1 LEAAPQDLLTRV
13 REHLHEYVS
22 KLPDYTCRVTIER
35 SSRRS
40 AHGPFDL
47 TDRLRLE
54 VAYAGGAELYA
65 WPGSAAFERSIDE
78 LLPAHGMV
86 SEGSYARH
94 MRTLFLRNVARFGDL
109 RSAPGRV
116 AIDFNVPAVVSG
128 YALTTPSGSAPAAL
142 EGTLTLDAATL
153 DLQRLEVR
161 VDTRLAQTVETV
173 TYTRAE
179 IGGTGFVV
187 PETSVLLLTDGPVQL
202 RNSSRY
208 DNYHRFA
215 GSATLSFDSAEPRKP
230 EPAPR
235 AEAPLPA
242 GAFVASLDQPI
253 GSDAAIGDLFS
264 ATAENGSRAAGRIT
278 DMRRA
283 GKENWTLALTLDRRT
298 IRKTVKLPLP
308 AGWKT
313 KWPPI
318 NSDERR

>member
-1 LEAAPQDLLTRV
+1 MEAAPQDLLTRV

-40 AHGPFDL
+40 ARGPFEL

-94 MRTLFLRNVARFGDL
+94 MRTLFLRNVARFGEP
-109 RSAPGRV
+109 RSAQSRV
-116 AIDFNVPAVVSG
+116 TIDFNVPEVVSG
-128 YALTTPSGSAPAAL
+128 YALTTPAGSVPASL
-142 EGTLTLDAATL
+142 EGSVTLDAATL

-179 IGGTGFVV
+179 IGGTEFVV
-187 PETSVLLLTDGPVQL
+187 PQTSVLLLTDGPLQL

-208 DNYHRFA
+208 DNYHRYA
-215 GSATLSFDSAEPRKP
+215 GSATLRFDSAGPEKP
-230 EPAPR
+230 ESTPHT
-235 AEAPLPA
+235 EAPLPS
-242 GAFVASLDQPI
+242 GAFAASLDQAI
-253 GSDAAIGDLFS
+253 GADAAIGDPFS
-264 ATAENGSRAAGRIT
+264 AAAENGSHAAGRIT

-283 GKENWTLALTLDRRT
+283 GKDSWNIELTLDRRA

-308 AGWKT
+308 AGWKA
-313 KWPPI
+313 KWPAM
-318 NSDERR
+318 NAGVSR